1 MIEKEYYNMN
11 QPKETVKYICQALLE
26 KKGRELQVLYVEE
39 KTSLTEYFVI
49 CSATS
54 TTQVKALADNVE
66 WHLKTDHGLMPHHT
80 EGFESAQWILLD
92 YGSVLVHV
100 FMPEAREFYK
110 LENLWKDSQRVAL
123 ADLGITDDE
132 A

>member
-1 MIEKEYYNMN
+1 MTA
-11 QPKETVKYICQALLE
+11 QETVKCACEALLE
-26 KKGRELQVLYVEE
+26 KKGKDVQVLHIEHL
-39 KTSLTEYFVI
+39 TTLTEYFVI

-66 WHLKTDHGLMPHHT
+66 WRLKNDHGVMPHHT

-92 YGSVLVHV
+92 YSSVLVHV

-110 LENLWKDSQRVAL
+110 LENLWKDGTPVAL
-123 ADLGITDDE
+123 AELGVEGE